1 MPTLPPPTDLPRATD
16 PDRDVPVD
24 APGTALSRR
33 RLGLAVA
40 AAAGL
45 AAWPAAQAVNFP
57 VTPQQRA
64 TAQQVAQEGVPL
76 SELAP
81 NAPDSYTVKR
91 GDTLWAIS
99 SIFLRTP
106 WRWPELWGMN
116 LQDIRNPHLIFP
128 GQVLFLEKVDG
139 RARLRMG
146 RPVDGDL
153 VKLSPRV
160 RSTPFDGAIAAVPLG
175 AIEPFL
181 NEAVVFDTNELA
193 TAPRIVAVQEDRVSL
208 GRGDRAYVLGELSAQ
223 RDWRLFRSPRPM
235 LDPVT
240 RELLGY
246 EAAYVGTA
254 EYQRAGGITTGAD
267 GKPSQVPATFTVS
280 SVRQEAAVGD
290 RLSPVP
296 PRDFVVHVPRS
307 PQGELGGHIVSI
319 YGEGLTAGVNQI
331 VALNRGRAGGVEP
344 GHVLA
349 LWKAGSVRTDTTDPL
364 RGRLQLP
371 DERHG
376 LLYVFR
382 VFDRVSYALV
392 LQAGQPVRAGDRF
405 SQP

>member
-1 MPTLPPPTDLPRATD
+1 MPTLPSFPDLPRSTD
-16 PDRDVPVD
+16 AD
-24 APGTALSRR
+24 APALSRR
-33 RLGLAVA
+33 RLGLGLAAV
-40 AAAGL
+40 AGL
-45 AAWPAAQAVNFP
+45 AAWPAAHAVNFP

-64 TAQQVAQEGVPL
+64 TAQQVASAGVPL

-99 SIFLRTP
+99 SIFLRSP

-116 LQDIRNPHLIFP
+116 LEQIRNPHLIFP

-139 RARLRMG
+139 RARLRLG
-146 RPVDGDL
+146 RPVDGDV

-160 RSTPFDGAIAAVPLG
+160 RSTPADGAIAAVPLG

-208 GRGDRAYVLGELSAQ
+208 GRGDRAYVLGELAAQ
-223 RDWRLFRSPRPM
+223 RDWRVFRAPRPL

-254 EYQRAGGITTGAD
+254 EYQRAGGTVTAAD
-267 GKPSQVPATFTVS
+267 GKPSQVPATFTMT
-280 SVRQEAAVGD
+280 SVRQEAGVGD

-296 PRDFVVHVPRS
+296 PRDFVAHVPRS
-307 PQGELGGHIVSI
+307 PQGEMDGRIVSV
-319 YGEGLTAGVNQI
+319 YGEGLTAGANQI

-349 LWKAGSVRTDTTDPL
+349 LWKTGSVRTDTTDAQ
-364 RGRLQLP
+364 RTRLQLP

-382 VFDRVSYALV
+382 VFDRVSYALI
-392 LQAGQPVRAGDRF
+392 LQAAQPVRAGDRF
-405 SQP
+405 TQP